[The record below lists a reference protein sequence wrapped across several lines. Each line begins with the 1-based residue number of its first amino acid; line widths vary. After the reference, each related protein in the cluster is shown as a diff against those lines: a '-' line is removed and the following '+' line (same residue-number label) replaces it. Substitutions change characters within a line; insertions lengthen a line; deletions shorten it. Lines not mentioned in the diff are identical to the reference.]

1 MLKLTKV
8 TEKKNSKNVIQF
20 FVIFISNA
28 VYFMLWLN

>member
-28 VYFMLWLN
+28 VYFML